1 MLGVDKKESYDVD
14 LENYR
19 RETMDPRFWLKVVIV
34 VLTVALAVL
43 IGIWGSR
50 LYAFSNPDTYNNVDA
65 KAWVTIVGVYLAAVG
80 WLTSAIVTVRNS
92 VKQHTITTL
101 LQTRLSATYME
112 RAKKALDFYSNGN
125 YSPRSPAP
133 SQAIKAASEKFEIEY
148 VLNYLEFLAVGV
160 RCADLHED
168 VLKKSMRGIVVRFTK
183 TSEHYIADLRQQHG
197 PATYD
202 NLVWLYVRWHNQVHD
217 GFEL

>member
-1 MLGVDKKESYDVD
+1 MFGVYKKEAYDID
-14 LENYR
+14 LENYH
-19 RETMDPRFWLKVVIV
+19 RETLDPRFWLKVVIV

-43 IGIWGSR
+43 IGMWANR
-50 LYAFSNPDTYNNVDA
+50 LYAFSNSATYENVDA
-65 KAWVTIVGVYLAAVG
+65 KAWVTIIGVYLAAVG

-112 RAKKALDFYSNGN
+112 KAMKALNFYSQGN

-133 SQAIKAASEKFEIEY
+133 SDAVKAATEKFEIEY

-160 RCADLHED
+160 RFADLHED

-202 NLVWLYVRWHNQVHD
+202 NLIWLYVRWHNQAHD